1 MSSSHATRVG
11 EIRFRLPRYDVHEE
25 SWLASF
31 LPGYT
36 MTYSSAVAYLYRLQK
51 HGIKLGLT
59 TITALMARLGM
70 PQNRYRAL
78 HIAGTNGKGSTAA
91 MAAAMLQAAGYRVG
105 LYTSPHLVEFR
116 ERIRVNGEMIA
127 ESQVAQLTEQL
138 QTLCQ
143 PDLSPTFFEYTTAMA
158 FQHFADSGVDVA
170 VLEVGLGGRFDATN
184 VVTPMACAVTTIS
197 LDHQEYLGNTCS
209 AIAFEKA
216 GIVKAGVP
224 VVLGRLDNDAWRT
237 IEQVAREQ
245 QAPVFRINE
254 NFFTEGETP
263 HRFSFRGVGMQY
275 DELTSGLDG
284 RHQLDNAAC
293 ALALLGAAAPQGIV
307 VTDEAVRAGLR
318 TVTWAGRLEVVDRSP
333 TILLDGAHNPA
344 AATALADFLARFDR
358 SHSSHPIVLVLG
370 MMRDKDHRGF
380 VKPLEGLF
388 DDVVLTQAD
397 LPRSATAQ
405 ELRTALGDLLPHPH
419 VVPMLSESM
428 ALARQLATPDGLVC
442 VTGSL
447 MLVGECK
454 AWLRGCGISPLRG

>member
-1 MSSSHATRVG
+1 
-11 EIRFRLPRYDVHEE
+11 
-25 SWLASF
+25 
-31 LPGYT
+31 

-51 HGIKLGLT
+51 HGIKLGLAT
-59 TITALMARLGM
+59 MTALMARLGM
-70 PQNRYRAL
+70 PQTRYRTL

-91 MAAAMLQAAGYRVG
+91 MAAAVLQVAGYRVG

-116 ERIRVNGEMIA
+116 ERICVNGEMIA

-197 LDHQEYLGNTCS
+197 LDHQEYLGTTLS
-209 AIAFEKA
+209 SIAFEKA
-216 GIVKAGVP
+216 GIIKPGVP
-224 VVLGRLDNDAWRT
+224 VVLGRLEDDAWRT
-237 IEQVAREQ
+237 IEQVARER
-245 QAPVFRINE
+245 QAPVFRLNE
-254 NFFTEGETP
+254 DFRTEGEGP
-263 HRFSFRGVGMQY
+263 QQFSYRGLGMQY
-275 DELTSGLDG
+275 DGLTCTLEG

-293 ALALLGAAAPQGIV
+293 ALALLGAAAPQGIA
-307 VTDEAVRAGLR
+307 VTAEAVRAGLR
-318 TVTWAGRLEVVDRSP
+318 AVNWAGRLEVVDRRP

-344 AATALADFLARFDR
+344 AATALADYLMHSDR
-358 SHSSHPIVLVLG
+358 SHPFRPVVLVLG
-370 MMRDKDHRGF
+370 MMRDKDHRDF
-380 VKPLEGLF
+380 VEPLRGLV
-388 DDVVLTQAD
+388 DEVVLTQAD

-405 ELRTALGDLLPHPH
+405 ELRALLEGLLPHTH
-419 VVPMLSESM
+419 VVPSLSDAI

-454 AWLRGCGISPLRG
+454 AWFRGCGLSPLRG

>member
-1 MSSSHATRVG
+1 
-11 EIRFRLPRYDVHEE
+11 
-25 SWLASF
+25 
-31 LPGYT
+31 

-51 HGIKLGLT
+51 HGIKLGLAT
-59 TITALMARLGM
+59 MTALMVRLGM
-70 PQNRYRAL
+70 PQTRYRAL

-138 QTLCQ
+138 QALCQ

-197 LDHQEYLGNTCS
+197 LDHQEYLGTTCS
-209 AIAFEKA
+209 SIAFEKA
-216 GIVKAGVP
+216 GIIKPGVP
-224 VVLGRLDNDAWRT
+224 VVLGRLDDDAWRT
-237 IEQVAREQ
+237 IEQVARER
-245 QAPVFRINE
+245 QAPVFRLNE
-254 NFFTEGETP
+254 NFRTEGETP
-263 HRFSFRGVGMQY
+263 QQFSYRGLGMQY
-275 DELTSGLDG
+275 DGLTCALEG

-293 ALALLGAAAPQGIV
+293 ALALLGAAAPQGIA
-307 VTDEAVRAGLR
+307 VTAEAVRAGLR
-318 TVTWAGRLEVVDRSP
+318 DGQLGRTIGSGSIAVRPSCWMARI
-333 TILLDGAHNPA
+333 ILLPQ
-344 AATALADFLARFDR
+344 R
-358 SHSSHPIVLVLG
+358 SWPISSRDLIDSHPSRPVVLVLG

-380 VKPLEGLF
+380 FEPLRGLV
-388 DDVVLTQAD
+388 DEVVLTQAD

-405 ELRTALGDLLPHPH
+405 ELRASLGGLLPHPH
-419 VVPMLSESM
+419 VVPSLSDAM

-454 AWLRGCGISPLRG
+454 AWFRGCGLSPLRG